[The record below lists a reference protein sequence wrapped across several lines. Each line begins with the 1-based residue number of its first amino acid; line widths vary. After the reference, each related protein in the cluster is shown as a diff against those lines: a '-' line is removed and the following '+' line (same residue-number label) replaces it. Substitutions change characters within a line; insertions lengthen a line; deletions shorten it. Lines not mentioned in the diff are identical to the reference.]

1 MPSSRVLFFADT
13 RPYQTAVRAAEMEL
27 FIAKEGE
34 LRAELTQINLH
45 RLWMQRGWETLPRV
59 FHGVAGATRSPI
71 VFLENGKRRTIDSSG
86 RELSSGAIIIDGV
99 GATHDHRSSGPWA
112 SVSLTPEDLAA
123 AGNVLNARESPLPA
137 AIHLIR
143 PGPALMARL
152 LLIQGRAARLAVTAP
167 DALAQPEAA
176 KPLERA
182 LIDAMIQCV
191 ANSSLEMGTAAR
203 RHAEIIARLEDLL
216 AANRD
221 RPLYL
226 AEICATTGVSERT
239 LRVCCHEHLGMGPVR
254 YLWVRRMHLARAA
267 LIRAD
272 PASATVTSIATD
284 HGFWELGRFSVEY
297 RTLFGESPSV
307 SLREPPHDRCGTT
320 KHPLAS
326 QISNLQSAPERACP

>member
-1 MPSSRVLFFADT
+1 M
-13 RPYQTAVRAAEMEL
+13 
-27 FIAKEGE
+27 FITTDGA

-59 FHGVAGATRSPI
+59 FHCAASATQSPI
-71 VFLENGKRRTIDSSG
+71 VFLEDGKRRTIDKSG
-86 RELSSGAIIIDGV
+86 RQLSSGATIIDGV
-99 GATHDHRSSGPWA
+99 GATHDHQSLGPRA
-112 SVSLTPEDLAA
+112 SVSLTPEDLVE

-143 PGPALMARL
+143 PEPALMARL
-152 LLIQGRAARLAVTAP
+152 LLVHERAACLAVTASN
-167 DALAQPEAA
+167 ALAQPEVV
-176 KPLERA
+176 KSLERA
-182 LIDAMIQCV
+182 LIDAMIAC
-191 ANSSLEMGTAAR
+191 AASSALEMGTAAR

-254 YLWVRRMHLARAA
+254 YLWLRRMHLARAA

-272 PASATVTSIATD
+272 PARATVTSVATD

-297 RTLFGESPSV
+297 RRLFGESPSG
-307 SLREPPHDRCGTT
+307 SLREPPYDRSVTT